1 HRPVAERRRGDP
13 GLRQSLP
20 APRPVWPPTAG
31 PDTAAAPATRPPAP
45 AGRRRSAVGLPLRWE
60 RCRPQRYA
68 GQSPA
73 SGAPAGLWSGSSA
86 SASLATLCRRDHPQ
100 PPRSAVVAVLPFIQG
115 KDGND
120 PPSNESST
128 PNSRPKGL
136 EVEDLAGGWK
146 SERDSRLV
154 SGPLLY
160 PRHCQGARHLSA
172 YGAQVPAQPRTAAE
186 QA

>member
-1 HRPVAERRRGDP
+1 TPRAMAVWVFPV
-13 GLRQSLP
+13 
-20 APRPVWPPTAG
+20 PVG
-31 PDTAAAPATRPPAP
+31 PSVVA
-45 AGRRRSAVGLPLRWE
+45 GLPL
-60 RCRPQRYA
+60 
-68 GQSPA
+68 
-73 SGAPAGLWSGSSA
+73 
-86 SASLATLCRRDHPQ
+86 
-100 PPRSAVVAVLPFIQG
+100 IQG
-115 KDGND
+115 PDGND

-160 PRHCQGARHLSA
+160 PRHCQGARHLSE

-186 QA
+186 QAAAAPAVEAGPVPGVYQTAHAGRRCLQQPGLALRTPGHGLRRRSNDSQGLHEAPPSAAPGAGHGA

>member
-1 HRPVAERRRGDP
+1 RSPDTTPRRYG
-13 GLRQSLP
+13 SLP
-20 APRPVWPPTAG
+20 PT
-31 PDTAAAPATRPPAP
+31 
-45 AGRRRSAVGLPLRWE
+45 GRGCSRGRDQECSAVFLLAWGEGIGVRRDTCARCGDRSRVVAGLPL
-60 RCRPQRYA
+60 
-68 GQSPA
+68 
-73 SGAPAGLWSGSSA
+73 
-86 SASLATLCRRDHPQ
+86 
-100 PPRSAVVAVLPFIQG
+100 IQG
-115 KDGND
+115 PDGND

-160 PRHCQGARHLSA
+160 PRHCQGARHLSE

-186 QA
+186 QAAAAPAVEAGPVP